1 MEKVEEIAIVGIGC
15 RFPGANNLK
24 EFWKVLVNGENHVNE
39 IPGDRWNLDAIYDPD
54 PDAYG
59 KTYVRRAGL
68 LSNHDVWDNEFFG
81 IAEKEASEMDPQQRY
96 VLECVHMALEDGGI
110 TRKELDGSPTSVYIG
125 AMNSDA
131 KTSKDGDYSLMTNY
145 TVTGDAA
152 SIITARVSY
161 NYNLL
166 GPSLTI
172 DTACSSSLVAV
183 NLATQSLRLGES
195 SMAICG
201 GVNSILYPDMFVTL
215 TKARMA
221 SPTGQCQ
228 AFSANA
234 DGYARGE
241 GCGIIILERLS
252 DVIWL

>member
-1 MEKVEEIAIVGIGC
+1 M
-15 RFPGANNLK
+15 
-24 EFWKVLVNGENHVNE
+24 
-39 IPGDRWNLDAIYDPD
+39 
-54 PDAYG
+54 
-59 KTYVRRAGL
+59 
-68 LSNHDVWDNEFFG
+68 
-81 IAEKEASEMDPQQRY
+81 EASEMDPQQRY

-110 TRKELDGSPTSVYIG
+110 TRKELDGSQTSVYIG

-183 NLATQSLRLGES
+183 NLATQSLR
-195 SMAICG
+195 I
-201 GVNSILYPDMFVTL
+201 DMFVTL

-221 SPTGQCQ
+221 SPTGKCQ

-234 DGYARGE
+234 DGYVRGE
-241 GCGIIILERLS
+241 VVES
-252 DVIWL
+252 